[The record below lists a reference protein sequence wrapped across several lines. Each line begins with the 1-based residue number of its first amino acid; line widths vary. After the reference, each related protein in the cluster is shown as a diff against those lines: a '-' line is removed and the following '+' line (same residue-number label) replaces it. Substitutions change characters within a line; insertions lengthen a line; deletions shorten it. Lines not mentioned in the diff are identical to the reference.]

1 MSRLSKNVDSSD
13 GELRSPKLPDKL
25 STRLPT
31 TKTAEIPETTDIPV
45 AFSEKIEIIQCQI
58 KNLLNRIVD
67 SEGNITLIQKSD
79 NDRKDV
85 SKQLNENQE
94 ELAARC
100 TTVKNIANLNS
111 ERIREL
117 LTDVAKLP
125 VLLKNTKIIENSEN
139 TKNPIDLEKPE
150 TTNNPKT
157 NVSSDKI
164 PQLEND
170 ILTNKK
176 LLLEKFEQCLE
187 GVKFNSKS
195 YKNMEINL
203 ATKHQEA
210 IDTINK
216 HSHILNDC
224 EPSDLNR
231 ENFQLDLFGK
241 PSSYNSFVKI
251 RPLFQA
257 MQDVITCTKHQFE
270 HHWSNIQNLDSNLKT
285 FERKMLER
293 NLDSAIGNAS
303 RIGYNNTMVMPNKNY
318 GTVVY
323 PGMANYGNNQNMGV
337 AIPINNTNSNNTNFG
352 PNRAINAG
360 NSSDNLPTLHPQPN
374 NNNNNNTV
382 AHPQYRSDIS
392 PSDMPPLR
400 QNPSHNHEMQ

>member
-1 MSRLSKNVDSSD
+1 M
-13 GELRSPKLPDKL
+13 G
-25 STRLPT
+25 
-31 TKTAEIPETTDIPV
+31 
-45 AFSEKIEIIQCQI
+45 
-58 KNLLNRIVD
+58 
-67 SEGNITLIQKSD
+67 
-79 NDRKDV
+79 
-85 SKQLNENQE
+85 KQLNENQE

-224 EPSDLNR
+224 EP
-231 ENFQLDLFGK
+231 
-241 PSSYNSFVKI
+241 
-251 RPLFQA
+251 
-257 MQDVITCTKHQFE
+257 
-270 HHWSNIQNLDSNLKT
+270 
-285 FERKMLER
+285 
-293 NLDSAIGNAS
+293 
-303 RIGYNNTMVMPNKNY
+303 
-318 GTVVY
+318 
-323 PGMANYGNNQNMGV
+323 
-337 AIPINNTNSNNTNFG
+337 
-352 PNRAINAG
+352 
-360 NSSDNLPTLHPQPN
+360 
-374 NNNNNNTV
+374 
-382 AHPQYRSDIS
+382 
-392 PSDMPPLR
+392 
-400 QNPSHNHEMQ
+400 